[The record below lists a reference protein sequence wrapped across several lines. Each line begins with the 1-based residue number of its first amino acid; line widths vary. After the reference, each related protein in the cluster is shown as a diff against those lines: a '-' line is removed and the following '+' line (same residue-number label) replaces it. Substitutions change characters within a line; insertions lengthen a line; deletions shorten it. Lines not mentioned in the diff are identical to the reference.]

1 MRIRTMLL
9 ATMVVTMP
17 YLVVADAYAAA
28 RSYGAGFERSEWRV
42 SEYSPLQCTLEHD
55 IPRYGQVR
63 FESEASRELNM
74 RVVLGM
80 RRLPD
85 TYSEAQVYSMAP
97 SWRASQA
104 PRRIGTLPLYR
115 QYDSELGKKMSWVLL
130 TELDKGM
137 MPTISYADW
146 HNEADTVQ
154 VSISAVNF
162 HQRYDDFM
170 NCVAGL
176 LPFGFDDIAF
186 TVLNYQEQ
194 STDLTNGSKRK
205 LVRVGEYLSHDKN
218 IELVLLA
225 GYTDA
230 YGSREENQELSVAR
244 AQAVKNFL
252 VEQGLEESQISIK
265 GHGEMRHT
273 AGNENELERR
283 QNRRVVVQI
292 SRPFDQNLLSSR

>member
-1 MRIRTMLL
+1 MQIQ
-9 ATMVVTMP
+9 TMVRALFIATLPVIFM
-17 YLVVADAYAAA
+17 ADVEAAA
-28 RSYGAGFERSEWRV
+28 RTYGAGFERSEWRV

-55 IPRYGQVR
+55 IPRYGQLR

-80 RRLPD
+80 KRLPD
-85 TYSEAQVYSMAP
+85 TYSEAQVYSVSP
-97 SWRASQA
+97 SWRATAA
-104 PRRIGTLPLYR
+104 PRRLGSLALYR
-115 QYDSELGKKMSWVLL
+115 QYDSELGKRMSWVLL

-146 HNEADTVQ
+146 YNETDTVQ

-170 NCVAGL
+170 ECVSGL
-176 LPFGFDDIAF
+176 LPFGFEDIAF
-186 TVLNYQEQ
+186 TVLNYEEQ
-194 STDLTNGSKRK
+194 STELTNGSKRK
-205 LVRVGEYLSHDKN
+205 LMRVGEYLSYDQD

-230 YGSREENQELSVAR
+230 YGSREENQALSVSR
-244 AQAVKNFL
+244 AQTVKDFL
-252 VEQGLEESQISIK
+252 VAQGLKESQISIK

-292 SRPFDQNLLSSR
+292 TRPFDQNLLSSR

>member
-1 MRIRTMLL
+1 MQIRTIVL
-9 ATMVVTMP
+9 ALSIAAMP
-17 YLVVADAYAAA
+17 YMLSAEAYAAA
-28 RSYGAGFERSEWRV
+28 RSYSAGFERSEWRV

-80 RRLPD
+80 HRLPD
-85 TYSEAQVYSMAP
+85 TYSEAQVYSVAP
-97 SWRASQA
+97 SWRASQT
-104 PRRIGTLPLYR
+104 PRRLGRLPLYR
-115 QYDSELGKKMSWVLL
+115 QYDSELGKQMSWVLL
-130 TELDKGM
+130 TELEKGM
-137 MPTISYADW
+137 MPTIAYTDW
-146 HNEADTVQ
+146 HNSADTVQ
-154 VSISAVNF
+154 VGISAVNF
-162 HQRYDDFM
+162 QQRYDDFM
-170 NCVAGL
+170 QCVSSL
-176 LPFGFDDIAF
+176 LTFGFDDIAF
-186 TVLNYQEQ
+186 TVLNYEEQ
-194 STDLTNGSKRK
+194 STELTNGSKRK
-205 LVRVGEYLSHDKN
+205 LKRVGEYLSHDQD

-230 YGSREENQELSVAR
+230 YGSREENQVLSVAR
-244 AQAVKNFL
+244 AQTVKDFL
-252 VEQGLEESQISIK
+252 VGQGLNESQISIK

>member
-1 MRIRTMLL
+1 MQIRTMVRAIFI
-9 ATMVVTMP
+9 ATLPVIFITDV
-17 YLVVADAYAAA
+17 DAAA
-28 RSYGAGFERSEWRV
+28 RTYGAGFERSEWRV

-80 RRLPD
+80 KRLPD
-85 TYSEAQVYSMAP
+85 TYSEAQVYSVSP
-97 SWRASQA
+97 SWRATTA
-104 PRRIGTLPLYR
+104 PRRLGSLPLYR
-115 QYDSELGKKMSWVLL
+115 QYDSELGKRMSWVLL

-146 HNEADTVQ
+146 HNETDTVQ

-170 NCVAGL
+170 ECVSGL
-176 LPFGFDDIAF
+176 LPFGFEDIAF
-186 TVLNYQEQ
+186 TVLNYKEQ
-194 STDLTNGSKRK
+194 SIELTNGSKRK
-205 LVRVGEYLSHDKN
+205 LMRVGEYLSYDQD

-230 YGSREENQELSVAR
+230 YGSREENQALSVSR
-244 AQAVKNFL
+244 AQTVKDFL
-252 VEQGLEESQISIK
+252 VEQGLKESQISIK

-292 SRPFDQNLLSSR
+292 TRPFDQNLLSSR